1 MTWWGSGEIRFI
13 ARLPEARIHL
23 FGVLLPLAAA
33 SRDDHIPWMFEVSP
47 TAELNPTERGHMST
61 AYKFTEEVNK
71 AFDRAAAHVDASPEL
86 LAQVKRCNSLY
97 YISYPIRRDDG
108 SIEVIEAWRAEHSQH
123 RQPTKGGIRFAS
135 AVNDDEVMALA
146 ALMTYKCAVVNVPFG
161 GAKGGVKIDPRKYSP
176 AELERITRRFSF
188 ELWRKHFIGPGLDV
202 PAPDMGTGP
211 REMAWVADTYA
222 SLCGAELNAYACVTG
237 KPVSQGG
244 IAGRKEATGRGVY
257 FGLREACSIPEDMK
271 RLGLKLGIDGK
282 RFAVQ
287 GLGNVGYH
295 AAKFLIEDGAVLVGV
310 GEIRGGIANPK
321 GIDLEQLMAYRQD
334 QATVVGFPGASPLPT
349 SLAAL
354 ELECDIL
361 VPAALENQ
369 ITAENA
375 PRIKAKVIGEGAN
388 GPTTDDADQLLQRRG
403 VMIIPDVYLNA
414 GGVTVSYFEWLK
426 NLQHVSFGRM
436 EKRFDESAYL
446 RLLDAVEE
454 STGKEFTT
462 QELRFFAHGADEL
475 DLVNSGLEE
484 TMAFSYRQLREEK
497 KRLGPKVDLRTAA
510 MALAIRKVVIAYE
523 ELGIFP

>member
-1 MTWWGSGEIRFI
+1 
-13 ARLPEARIHL
+13 
-23 FGVLLPLAAA
+23 
-33 SRDDHIPWMFEVSP
+33 
-47 TAELNPTERGHMST
+47 MSST
-61 AYKFTEEVNK
+61 YKFTEEVNK
-71 AFDRAAAHVDASPEL
+71 GFDRAAAHVDASPEL

-97 YISYPIRRDDG
+97 YISFPIRRDDG
-108 SIEVIEAWRAEHSQH
+108 SIEVIDAWRAEHSQH

-161 GAKGGVKIDPRKYSP
+161 GAKGGVRIDPRKYSP
-176 AELERITRRFSF
+176 GELERVTRRFTF

-211 REMAWVADTYA
+211 REMAWVADTYT

-257 FGLREACSIPEDMK
+257 FGLREACSVPEDMK
-271 RLGLKLGIDGK
+271 RLDLRPGLDGK
-282 RFAVQ
+282 RFVVQ

-310 GEIRGGIANPK
+310 SEIKGAISNPK
-321 GIDLEQLMAYRQD
+321 GIDLEQLMAYRRE
-334 QATVVGFPGASPLPT
+334 AGTVVGFAGAEPLPT
-349 SLAAL
+349 SAAAL

-375 PRIKAKVIGEGAN
+375 GRITAKIIGEGAN
-388 GPTTDDADQLLQRRG
+388 GPTTDDADQFLRRRG
-403 VMIIPDVYLNA
+403 VLIVPDIYLNA

-454 STGKEFTT
+454 STGKEFTK
-462 QELRFFAHGADEL
+462 QELSFFARGADEL

-484 TMAFSYRQLREEK
+484 TMAFSYKQLREWQEHH
-497 KRLGPKVDLRTAA
+497 GSKVDLRTAA
-510 MALAIRKVVIAYE
+510 MAQAIQKVVVSYE